1 MEGKYLLRKDTKP
14 NEFGEYKI
22 ALQYCTQGV
31 PVKKSTGISIK
42 PDLWLGDNGDNKYIR
57 TGKDG
62 HKKAYVLNQR
72 LVNMKKGIDDRIN
85 SLLVEK
91 NQIIPVITLRSILN
105 GEYDREKERDKGQVP
120 FVEFVLEQNLE
131 IYNLG
136 KISYSVWSNIQCNMH
151 TFSDFLHRVKRLDTS
166 EKTTLYCRDITVNL
180 IKDYIK
186 YRQDR
191 GNTNETINKA
201 LTPIIKAAKI
211 MHRRDWIDRDTC
223 DEICNLY
230 LPANAKVLG
239 ADTTTHYLTSEQ
251 VKQLIEAVKSAK
263 YERTRDIFD
272 MFMFSLHTC
281 GLRFSDIATLRWAEI
296 DMDKRTIRHI
306 QVKNHTRSAKMLSL
320 SIPDEGM
327 KILERWQGRNDNFVF
342 GLLDDEFDLA
352 DRECL
357 KETLN
362 SKNRTINTSLKTLGD
377 KIKLAFPL
385 HFHIARH
392 TFATLA
398 LNNTVDIKTISTLMG
413 HSSVLTTEKVYATLL
428 PSTIEKTVEEKLN
441 FHF

>member
-1 MEGKYLLRKDTKP
+1 MEGKYLLRKDCKP

-22 ALQYCTQGV
+22 TLQYCTQGV
-31 PVKKSTGISIK
+31 SVRKSTGISVH
-42 PDLWLGDNGDNKYIR
+42 PGLWLGDKGDGHYIR

-62 HKKAYVLNQR
+62 HPKACILNQR
-72 LVNMKKGIDDRIN
+72 LVNLKKGIDGRIN
-85 SLLVEK
+85 SLLAEK
-91 NQIIPVITLRSILN
+91 HQVIPVPVLRSILS
-105 GEYDREKERDKGQVP
+105 GEYDREKDRDKGQIP
-120 FVEFVLEQNLE
+120 FVEFILTENKE
-131 IYNLG
+131 IYQLG
-136 KISYSVWSNIQCNMH
+136 KISYSVWTNIECNMH
-151 TFSDFLHRVKRLDTS
+151 TFSDFLHKVKRMDTN
-166 EKTTLYCRDITVNL
+166 ERTTLYCRDISVKL

-201 LTPIIKAAKI
+201 LTPIIKAVKI
-211 MHRRDWIDRDTC
+211 MHRRGWIDRDTC

-239 ADTTTHYLTSEQ
+239 TDTTLHYLTQEQ
-251 VKQLIEAVKSAK
+251 VKQLIEIVKSAK
-263 YERTRDIFD
+263 YERTKDIFD
-272 MFMFSLHTC
+272 MFMFSLYVS

-306 QVKNHTRSAKMLSL
+306 QVKNHTRNAKVLNL

-327 KILERWQGRNDNFVF
+327 KILQKWTGRNDNFVF
-342 GLLDDEFDLA
+342 GLLDDEFDLTDCA
-352 DRECL
+352 NL

-377 KIKLAFPL
+377 KINLPFPL

-413 HSSVLTTEKVYATLL
+413 HSSVLTTEKVYATLM
-428 PSTIEKTVEEKLN
+428 PSTIEKTVEQKLN

>member
-1 MEGKYLLRKDTKP
+1 MEGKYLLRKDSKP

-62 HKKAYVLNQR
+62 HQKAYVLNQR

-85 SLLVEK
+85 SLLAEK
-91 NQIIPVITLRSILN
+91 NQIIPVPVLRSILS
-105 GEYDREKERDKGQVP
+105 GEYDREKDRDKGQIP
-120 FVEFVLEQNLE
+120 FVEFVLAENQG

-136 KISYSVWSNIQCNMH
+136 KISYSVWSNIKCNMN
-151 TFSDFLHRVKRLDTS
+151 TFCEFLHKVKHLDTS
-166 EKTTLYCRDITVNL
+166 EKTTLYCRDITVKL
-180 IKDYIK
+180 FKDYIK

-201 LTPIIKAAKI
+201 LTPIIKAVKI
-211 MHRRDWIDRDTC
+211 MHRRDWISRDVC
-223 DEICNLY
+223 DEICNVY

-239 ADTTTHYLTSEQ
+239 ADTTTHYLTQEQ
-251 VKQLIEAVKSAK
+251 VKQIIEAVKSAK

-281 GLRFSDIATLRWAEI
+281 GLRFSDVATLRWAEI
-296 DMDKRTIRHI
+296 DMDKKTIKHI
-306 QVKNHTRSAKMLSL
+306 QVKNHTRNAKMLSL
-320 SIPDEGM
+320 SIPNEGM

-342 GLLDDEFDLA
+342 GLLDDEFDLT

-377 KIKLAFPL
+377 KIKLPFSL
-385 HFHIARH
+385 HFHCSRH

-398 LNNTVDIKTISTLMG
+398 LNNEVDVKTISTLMG
-413 HSSVLTTEKVYATLL
+413 HSSVLTTEKVYATLM

>member
-1 MEGKYLLRKDTKP
+1 MEGKYLLRRDSKP

-31 PVKKSTGISIK
+31 PVKKSTGISVH
-42 PDLWLGDNGDNKYIR
+42 PDLWLGDKGDGHYIR

-62 HKKAYVLNQR
+62 HKKAAILNQR
-72 LVNMKKGIDDRIN
+72 LVNLKKGIDDRIN

-91 NQIIPVITLRSILN
+91 HQVIPVPVLRSILS
-105 GEYDREKERDKGQVP
+105 GEYDREKDRDKGQVP
-120 FVEFVLEQNLE
+120 FVEFVLTENQE

-136 KISYSVWSNIQCNMH
+136 KISYSVWSNIKCNMG
-151 TFSDFLHRVKRLDTS
+151 TFSDFLHKVKHQDIS
-166 EKTTLYCRDITVNL
+166 ERTTLYCRDITVKL
-180 IKDYIK
+180 FKDYIK
-186 YRQDR
+186 WRQER

-201 LTPIIKAAKI
+201 LTPIIKAVKI
-211 MHRRDWIDRDTC
+211 MHRRDWIDRDTY

-239 ADTTTHYLTSEQ
+239 ADTTTHYLTVEQ
-251 VKQLIEAVKSAK
+251 VKQLIEAVKTAK
-263 YERTRDIFD
+263 YDRTRDFFD
-272 MFMFSLHTC
+272 MFMFSLYVC

-296 DMDKRTIRHI
+296 DLDKKSIKHI
-306 QVKNHTRSAKMLSL
+306 QVKNHTRHAKMLSL

-327 KILERWQGRNDNFVF
+327 KILQRWQGRNDNFVF
-342 GLLDDEFDLA
+342 GLLDDEFDLT

-377 KIKLAFPL
+377 KIKLPFSL
-385 HFHIARH
+385 HYHVSRH

-398 LNNTVDIKTISTLMG
+398 LNNEVDVKTISTLMG
-413 HSSVLTTEKVYATLL
+413 HSSVLTTEKVYATLMPATL
-428 PSTIEKTVEEKLN
+428 EKTVEEKLN

>member
-1 MEGKYLLRKDTKP
+1 MEGKYLLRKDCKP
-14 NEFGEYKI
+14 NEFGEFKI
-22 ALQYCTQGV
+22 VLQYCTQGV
-31 PVKKSTGISIK
+31 SVRKSTGISIR
-42 PDLWLGDNGDNKYIR
+42 PDIWLGDNGDGKFIR
-57 TGKDG
+57 TGKEG
-62 HKKAYVLNQR
+62 HQKAAILNQR
-72 LVNMKKGIDDRIN
+72 LVNLKRGIDDRIN

-91 NQIIPVITLRSILN
+91 HQVIPVPVLRSILS
-105 GEYDREKERDKGQVP
+105 GEYDREKDRDKGQIP
-120 FVEFVLEQNLE
+120 FVEFVLAENQE

-136 KISYSVWSNIQCNMH
+136 KISYSVWANIQCNMG
-151 TFSDFLHRVKRLDTS
+151 TFSDFLHKVKHQDIS
-166 EKTTLYCRDITVNL
+166 ERTTLYCRDITVKL
-180 IKDYIK
+180 FKDYIK

-201 LTPIIKAAKI
+201 LTPIIKAVKI
-211 MHRRDWIDRDTC
+211 MHRRDWISRDVC

-239 ADTTTHYLTSEQ
+239 ADTTTHYLTQEQ
-251 VKQLIEAVKSAK
+251 VKQLIEAVKTAK

-272 MFMFSLHTC
+272 MFMFSLYVS

-306 QVKNHTRSAKMLSL
+306 QVKNHTRNAKILNL

-327 KILERWQGRNDNFVF
+327 KILQKWIGRNDNFVF
-342 GLLDDEFDLA
+342 GLLDDEFDLTDCA
-352 DRECL
+352 RL

-362 SKNRTINTSLKTLGD
+362 SKNRTINISLKTLGD
-377 KIKLAFPL
+377 KINLPFPL

-398 LNNTVDIKTISTLMG
+398 LNNTVDIKTISTLVG
-413 HSSVLTTEKVYATLL
+413 HSSVLTTEKVYATLM
-428 PSTIEKTVEEKLN
+428 PSTIEKTVEQKLN

>member
-1 MEGKYLLRKDTKP
+1 MEGKYLLRKDCKP
-14 NEFGEYKI
+14 NEFGEFKI
-22 ALQYCTQGV
+22 VLQYCTQGV
-31 PVKKSTGISIK
+31 SVRKSTGISVH
-42 PDLWLGDNGDNKYIR
+42 PDLWLGDKGDGHYIR

-62 HKKAYVLNQR
+62 HPKACLLNQR
-72 LVNMKKGIDDRIN
+72 LVNLKKGIDDRIN
-85 SLLVEK
+85 SLLAEK
-91 NQIIPVITLRSILN
+91 NQVIPVPVLRSILS
-105 GEYDREKERDKGQVP
+105 GEYDREKDRDKGHVP
-120 FVEFVLEQNLE
+120 FVEFVLIENKE

-136 KISYSVWSNIQCNMH
+136 KISYSVWSNIQCNMR
-151 TFSDFLHRVKRLDTS
+151 TFSEFLHKVKRMDTS
-166 EKTTLYCRDITVNL
+166 EKTTLYCRDITVKL

-201 LTPIIKAAKI
+201 LTPIIKAVKI

-230 LPANAKVLG
+230 LPPNAKVLG
-239 ADTTTHYLTSEQ
+239 ADTTTHYLTEEQ
-251 VKQLIEAVKSAK
+251 VRQLIETVKSAK
-263 YERTRDIFD
+263 YDRTRDFFD
-272 MFMFSLHTC
+272 MFMFSLYTC
-281 GLRFSDIATLRWAEI
+281 GLRFSDIATLRWTEI
-296 DMDKRTIRHI
+296 DMDKKTIRHI
-306 QVKNHTRSAKMLSL
+306 QVKNHTRNAKILNL

-327 KILERWQGRNDNFVF
+327 KILEKWQGRNDNFVF
-342 GLLDDEFDLA
+342 GLLGDEFDLSNC
-352 DRECL
+352 ENL

-362 SKNRTINTSLKTLGD
+362 LKNRTVNISLNTLGD
-377 KIKLAFPL
+377 KIDLPFPL

-398 LNNTVDIKTISTLMG
+398 LNNTVDVKTISTLMG
-413 HSSVLTTEKVYATLL
+413 HSSVLTTEKVYATLM

>member
-1 MEGKYLLRKDTKP
+1 MEGKYLLRKDSKP

-31 PVKKSTGISIK
+31 PVKKSTGISVH
-42 PDLWLGDNGDNKYIR
+42 PDLWLGDKGDGHYIR

-62 HKKAYVLNQR
+62 HKKAYILNQR
-72 LVNMKKGIDDRIN
+72 LTNLKREVDDRIN

-91 NQIIPVITLRSILN
+91 HQAIPVPVLRSILS
-105 GEYDREKERDKGQVP
+105 GEYDREKDRDKGQIP
-120 FVEFVLEQNLE
+120 FVEFVFEQNQE

-136 KISYSVWSNIQCNMH
+136 KISYSVWANIKCNMG
-151 TFSDFLHRVKRLDTS
+151 TFSDFLHKMKRMDTS
-166 EKTTLYCRDITVNL
+166 EKTTLYCRDITVKL
-180 IKDYIK
+180 LKDYIK
-186 YRQDR
+186 WRQER

-201 LTPIIKAAKI
+201 LTPIIKAVKI

-239 ADTTTHYLTSEQ
+239 ADTTTHYLTQEQ
-251 VKQLIEAVKSAK
+251 VKQLIEAVKTAK

-281 GLRFSDIATLRWAEI
+281 GLRFSDVATLRWAEI

-306 QVKNHTRSAKMLSL
+306 QVKNHTRNAKMLSL

-327 KILERWQGRNDNFVF
+327 KILHRWQGRNDNFVF
-342 GLLDDEFDLA
+342 GLLDDEFDLSNC
-352 DRECL
+352 ENL

-362 SKNRTINTSLKTLGD
+362 SKNRTINTSLHTLGD
-377 KIKLAFPL
+377 KIHLPFPL
-385 HFHIARH
+385 HFHTARH
-392 TFATLA
+392 FQ
-398 LNNTVDIKTISTLMG
+398 
-413 HSSVLTTEKVYATLL
+413 SSFFLKMCNLQEIVFLIGNDLETSEVLTLVTFCIKSKERL
-428 PSTIEKTVEEKLN
+428 I
-441 FHF
+441 

>member
-1 MEGKYLLRKDTKP
+1 MEGKYLLRKDSKP

-42 PDLWLGDNGDNKYIR
+42 PDLWLGDKGDGHYIR
-57 TGKDG
+57 TGKHG
-62 HKKAYVLNQR
+62 HQKAHILNQR
-72 LVNMKKGIDDRIN
+72 LTNLKREVDDRIN
-85 SLLVEK
+85 SLLAEK
-91 NQIIPVITLRSILN
+91 NQIIPVPVLRSILS
-105 GEYDREKERDKGQVP
+105 GEYDREKDRDKGQIP
-120 FVEFVLEQNLE
+120 FVEFVLEQNQE
-131 IYNLG
+131 IYNMG
-136 KISYSVWSNIQCNMH
+136 KISYSVWSNIQCNMN
-151 TFSDFLHRVKRLDTS
+151 TFSDFLHKVKHQDIS
-166 EKTTLYCRDITVNL
+166 ERTTLYCKDITVKL
-180 IKDYIK
+180 FKDYIK
-186 YRQDR
+186 WRQER

-201 LTPIIKAAKI
+201 LTPIIKAVKI

-251 VKQLIEAVKSAK
+251 VRQLIEAVKSVK

-272 MFMFSLHTC
+272 MFMFSIHTC
-281 GLRFSDIATLRWAEI
+281 GLRFSDVATLRWAEI

-306 QVKNHTRSAKMLSL
+306 QVKNHTRNAKILSL

-327 KILERWQGRNDNFVF
+327 KILQRWQGRNDNFVF
-342 GLLDDEFDLA
+342 GLLDDEFDLT

-362 SKNRTINTSLKTLGD
+362 SKNRTINSSLHTLGD

-413 HSSVLTTEKVYATLL
+413 HSSVLTTEKVYATLM

>member
-1 MEGKYLLRKDTKP
+1 MEGKYLLRKDSKP

-62 HKKAYVLNQR
+62 HQKAYILNQR
-72 LVNMKKGIDDRIN
+72 LTNLKREVDSRIN
-85 SLLVEK
+85 SLLAEK
-91 NQIIPVITLRSILN
+91 HQVIPVPVLRSILS
-105 GEYDREKERDKGQVP
+105 GEYDREKDRDKGQIP
-120 FVEFVLEQNLE
+120 FVEFVLEQNRE
-131 IYNLG
+131 IFNLG
-136 KISYSVWSNIQCNMH
+136 KISYSVWSNIKCNMG
-151 TFSDFLHRVKRLDTS
+151 TFSDFLHKVKHQDIS
-166 EKTTLYCRDITVNL
+166 ERTTLYCRDITVKL
-180 IKDYIK
+180 FKDYIK

-201 LTPIIKAAKI
+201 LTPIIKAVKI
-211 MHRRDWIDRDTC
+211 MHRRDWIGRDTC

-239 ADTTTHYLTSEQ
+239 ADTTTHYLTPEQ
-251 VKQLIEAVKSAK
+251 VRQLIEAVKSAK

-272 MFMFSLHTC
+272 MFMFSLYVC
-281 GLRFSDIATLRWAEI
+281 GLRFSDIVTLRWAEI

-306 QVKNHTRSAKMLSL
+306 QVKNHTRNAKMLSL

-327 KILERWQGRNDNFVF
+327 KILQRWQGRNDNFVF
-342 GLLDDEFDLA
+342 GLLDDEFDLSNC
-352 DRECL
+352 ENL

-362 SKNRTINTSLKTLGD
+362 SKNRTINTSLHTLGD
-377 KIKLAFPL
+377 KIHLPFPL
-385 HFHIARH
+385 HFHTARH

-398 LNNTVDIKTISTLMG
+398 LNNTVDIKTVSTLMG
-413 HSSVLTTEKVYATLL
+413 HSSVLTTEKVYATLM
-428 PSTIEKTVEEKLN
+428 PSTIEKTVEQKLN